1 MSVLNKLKNDGSI
14 YNGDLKGGLPKGT
27 LIKDV
32 KKPLNG
38 FNTFSKGQYTDYLVK
53 VAADTEEDIYDDKS
67 FPIRST
73 AQ

>member
-1 MSVLNKLKNDGSI
+1 MSVLNKLENDGSI

-27 LIKDV
+27 LINDA

-38 FNTFSKGQYTDYLVK
+38 FDTFSKGQYQDYLLD
-53 VAADTEEDIYDDKS
+53 VAKATSDEFDDTS

-73 AQ
+73 KQ